1 LTKRAELLIIQG
13 VQQAGTIKLSPGGKT
28 LVLVRGLPGSGKS
41 TLARFIA
48 PDACFAGDDFF
59 EKDGGYDFDRDLAP
73 LAHADC
79 ARRAAEAMA
88 AGVPVVAVH
97 NTFVESWEAEP
108 YYRQAALFGYDVQVV
123 EAQGDFG
130 SVHDVPPETVADMAR
145 RWHRTLK
152 PPREYATA
160 RKLAAHRA
168 EPASDLRAE
177 GAGDGHGE

>member
-1 LTKRAELLIIQG
+1 MEK
-13 VQQAGTIKLSPGGKT
+13 GTLKLSPGGKT
-28 LVLVRGLPGSGKS
+28 LVIVRGLPGSGKS

-48 PDACFAGDDFF
+48 PEANFAADDWF
-59 EKDGGYDFDRDLAP
+59 ERDGGYDFDRDQAP

-97 NTFVESWEAEP
+97 NTFVESWEAEA

-130 SVHDVPPETVADMAR
+130 NVHGVPPEIVADMAR

-152 PPREYATA
+152 PPREYAVA
-160 RKLAAHRA
+160 RKLAEHQEA
-168 EPASDLRAE
+168 ETVNRLQPETSNAE
-177 GAGDGHGE
+177 